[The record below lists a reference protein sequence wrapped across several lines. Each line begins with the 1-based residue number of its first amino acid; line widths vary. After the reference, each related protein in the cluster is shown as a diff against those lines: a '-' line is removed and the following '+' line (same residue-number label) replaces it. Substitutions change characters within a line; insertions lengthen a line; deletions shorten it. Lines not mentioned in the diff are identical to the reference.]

1 MSEALIR
8 LDGWSVDVVVVSQIF
23 VTIFHELFIIETSLK
38 DSQKVGRRH
47 RGSKAENSRFNNNGG
62 LDDLQDN
69 LRDDLKN
76 SPNDDLN

>member
-8 LDGWSVDVVVVSQIF
+8 LDGWSVDIVVVSQIF

-47 RGSKAENSRFNNNGG
+47 RGIKAENSRFNNNGG

-76 SPNDDLN
+76 GPNDDLN